1 MTQTAQQGAFTA
13 QTANQLLAGEF
24 GLLSVSGAIDPH
36 TPARYIINK
45 AGVAAMTL
53 AAPVAGS
60 EDGLQML
67 VISSTANA
75 HTITATGLFADGAGH
90 VNLATFAAQIGA
102 SILLMAYQGKWY
114 VLNVQGVTM
123 S

>member
-13 QTANQLLAGEF
+13 QTINQLLAGEF
-24 GLLSVSGAIDPH
+24 GLLAVSGAIDPH